1 MKHASSVKV
10 DASGHGSVVVS
21 RRQTRA
27 LSQDVHRP
35 AANNLDN
42 DLDHVLA
49 EFDEDPYLG
58 EDLGGSAS
66 IWKHSRAP
74 ANAFMMEHLQP

>member
-1 MKHASSVKV
+1 MLPARSLSAGYASSVII
-10 DASGHGSVVVS
+10 DASGYGSVVVS

-27 LSQDVHRP
+27 LSQDDIMHRP

-49 EFDEDPYLG
+49 EFDEAPSLDRNLC
-58 EDLGGSAS
+58 GSA
-66 IWKHSRAP
+66 
-74 ANAFMMEHLQP
+74 